1 MVISENRKVRSPIFF
16 VSCSI
21 VFSIGLV
28 YAVSYLPA
36 QLSAQVLE
44 EDVTRKTKVKE
55 IPLTGVIY
63 FGKKEDKISN
73 SDLQSLQL
81 IAEHLVRNPS
91 SQIYI
96 RAHSWDGG
104 SEKEEIELS
113 ERRSKQ
119 VERFLMI
126 HGVIET
132 QIHRLFYGNFR
143 PLDHGLTTKD
153 QEIQRRVE
161 YQLIN

>member
-1 MVISENRKVRSPIFF
+1 MRSPIFF
-16 VSCSI
+16 VSFSI
-21 VFSIGLV
+21 LFSIGLV

-36 QLSAQVLE
+36 QLSAQEVE
-44 EDVTRKTKVKE
+44 EDVTRKTSAKE
-55 IPLTGVIY
+55 IPLTGVFY
-63 FGKKEDKISN
+63 FGKKTDKISN
-73 SDLQSLQL
+73 SDLQNLQL
-81 IAEHLVRNPS
+81 IAEHLVKNPN

-104 SEKEEIELS
+104 TEKEEIELS
-113 ERRSKQ
+113 ERRSKE
-119 VERFLMI
+119 VERFLTI
-126 HGVIET
+126 HGVSET

-143 PLDHGLTTKD
+143 PLNHGLTTKD